1 LLFLVNSFNVSWCF
15 NLILSDQIKEVA
27 KQDLFPLFGF
37 RSGSG
42 IMSGGIAP
50 TVAAA
55 LLDQFHSWWPIAI
68 YFGAMA
74 TVGFITTFFAPETR
88 GRDLNAVED
97 AI

>member
-1 LLFLVNSFNVSWCF
+1 M
-15 NLILSDQIKEVA
+15 A

-55 LLDQFHSWWPIAI
+55 LLD
-68 YFGAMA
+68 
-74 TVGFITTFFAPETR
+74 
-88 GRDLNAVED
+88 
-97 AI
+97 